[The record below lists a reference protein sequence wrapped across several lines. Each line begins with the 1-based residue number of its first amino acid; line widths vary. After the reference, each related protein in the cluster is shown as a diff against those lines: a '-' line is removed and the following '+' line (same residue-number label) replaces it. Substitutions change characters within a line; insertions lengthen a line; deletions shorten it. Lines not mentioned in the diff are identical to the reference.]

1 MARRKTDLDAGLEL
15 WARWSLPGGAVSG
28 GRSMLA
34 KLIDNKGELFFGSGG
49 PGGGMPVDGIEWAI
63 EAVVLSMFTTD
74 PMRAD
79 VLRLEYGA
87 ADYQVADR
95 RKIVDYDPAGLDQ
108 YQKAHALG
116 ISRRTYMRRLAEARE
131 TLATQ
136 LRLTP

>member
-1 MARRKTDLDAGLEL
+1 
-15 WARWSLPGGAVSG
+15 
-28 GRSMLA
+28 MLA
-34 KLIDNKGELFFGSGG
+34 KLIDNNGELFFGSSGT
-49 PGGGMPVDGIEWAI
+49 GGMPADGIEWAI
-63 EAVVLSMFTTD
+63 EAAVLSMFTTD

-95 RKIVDYDPAGLDQ
+95 RKIVDYDPTGLDQ

>member
-1 MARRKTDLDAGLEL
+1 
-15 WARWSLPGGAVSG
+15 
-28 GRSMLA
+28 MLA
-34 KLIDNKGELFFGSGG
+34 KLIDNKGELFFGGSGS
-49 PGGGMPVDGIEWAI
+49 GGMPADGIEWAI
-63 EAVVLSMFTTD
+63 EAVVLSMFAVE

-95 RKIVDYDPAGLDQ
+95 RKIADYDPSGLDQ

-116 ISRRTYMRRLAEARE
+116 ISRRTYMRRLAEARD
-131 TLATQ
+131 AIAAQ